1 MIIKIRS
8 NTFESN
14 SSSVH
19 TLSID
24 KSGRE
29 PSRLPINKKTNK
41 VIAHFGN
48 FGKNHNIYTSQ
59 EDKLAY
65 LMTNV
70 YYLNHADY
78 NDTEDIWA
86 FGAISDAISNYCGCD
101 GIEIDMN
108 YGVDPYI
115 DHQSIPYGGIEI
127 IDVYDEDSVIDFVF
141 NKYIS
146 LKTDCD

>member
-1 MIIKIRS
+1 MIIKIRR

-41 VIAHFGN
+41 VISHFGN
-48 FGKNHNIYTSQ
+48 FGKEHNIYTSQ

-65 LMTNV
+65 LMTNI

-78 NDTEDIWA
+78 NDTEDIWD